1 MPNECQTKI
10 YKDYG
15 DWKSFYVLKYH
26 IAREWG
32 GVESTLHC
40 SINCKVMECPLTSGQ
55 SVACCLPCCVDI
67 RLLRPRNSYNL
78 NLTEFEFNEFE
89 PRLKS
94 AKNRFQSWNIEYN
107 FKWNQPY
114 LNCVSI
120 LSRSSNSLNSASGWL
135 LICLNF
141 LFFQQD
147 IHFVMIN
154 FYTVIPFKLW
164 NRTVELKLWF

>member
-94 AKNRFQSWNIEYN
+94 AKNRFQ
-107 FKWNQPY
+107 
-114 LNCVSI
+114 L
-120 LSRSSNSLNSASGWL
+120 SSNSLNSVSGWL

-147 IHFVMIN
+147 IYFVMIN